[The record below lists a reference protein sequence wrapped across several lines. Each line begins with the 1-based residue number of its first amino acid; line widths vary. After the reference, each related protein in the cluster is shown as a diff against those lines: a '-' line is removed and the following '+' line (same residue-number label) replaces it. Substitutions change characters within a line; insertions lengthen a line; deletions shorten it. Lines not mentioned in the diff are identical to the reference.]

1 MEQYA
6 EDHPDAYFW
15 FDLFTNNQNEVANKD
30 FDWFCSTFR
39 NGIVDIG
46 QVLLVLSPWDDPKPI
61 KRCWCLF
68 EIFNSLEES
77 EVKFSINLPRAEV
90 AELKSGIIKDAGC
103 VIQALSDIQAEKAEA
118 KSESD
123 KEMIFDVIK
132 KSSGG
137 FPYVNKQVK
146 TGLRSWYI
154 DQLKLLIDKKPDHST
169 LRNPVLT
176 RSEEH
181 TSESSHTVISYAV
194 FCLKKK
200 KTT

>member
-39 NGIVDIG
+39 NGIVNIG

-118 KSESD
+118 KSELD

-132 KSSGG
+132 GEYMGG
-137 FPYVNKQVK
+137 AAKRARRETPL
-146 TGLRSWYI
+146 TGPTELDPSCRGSLARAMAL
-154 DQLKLLIDKKPDHST
+154 D
-169 LRNPVLT
+169 
-176 RSEEH
+176 
-181 TSESSHTVISYAV
+181 AV
-194 FCLKKK
+194 
-200 KTT
+200 